1 MAINSPTPLPA
12 TGSPHLHWVDW
23 LKVLAVAGV
32 FYYHSAMIFAM
43 APWMIANRD
52 RSIILTGIAGL
63 GFLFGM
69 PLLFLLSGAASVFA
83 LRSRSITAFVRLRFV
98 RLMIPLLVG
107 LALLSPLQAY
117 FVEASKGYGEPI
129 WQYYP
134 QFFATMT
141 VFWDPRWFGVYGYHL
156 WFLGFLFLYSVLAL
170 PIFIGLRRATGRR
183 VLGKLA
189 GFCDRPGGLF
199 VFIVPLVLVQ
209 VSLRA
214 KFPWYQ
220 DWTDFVYLLVFFICG
235 YLILAEPRF
244 QAILLR
250 YGPSTLGVALAVGAL
265 FLVLM
270 TPGWFIHWESYPGY
284 APGYIAYQ
292 FIRTTLVWAI
302 LVFLLFVGIR
312 FLNFRNRFLDYASE
326 AVMPFYVLHH
336 PVIVIIG
343 FYVIQWSANLWIK
356 HAVITLTALAATVA
370 LYEVGVRRFAAM
382 RWLFGMR
389 PLATPRRLHPSD
401 AGPRRLV
408 LLPPHEVHPSMS

>member
-1 MAINSPTPLPA
+1 MAMNSSTGLPA
-12 TGSPHLHWVDW
+12 TGRTHLHWVDW

-32 FYYHSAMIFAM
+32 FYYHSAMIFVL

-52 RSIILTGIAGL
+52 RSIVLTGIAGF

-69 PLLFLLSGAASVFA
+69 PLLFLLSGAAGVFA
-83 LRSRSITAFVRLRFV
+83 LRSRSIREFVRLRFV
-98 RLMIPLLVG
+98 RLVIPLLVG

-117 FVEASKGYGEPI
+117 FVQASKGYGEPI

-134 QFFATMT
+134 QFFATIKI
-141 VFWDPRWFGVYGYHL
+141 FWDPRWFGVYGYHL
-156 WFLGFLFLYSVLAL
+156 WFLAFLFLYSVLAL
-170 PIFIGLRRATGRR
+170 PIFIGLRSSAGRG
-183 VLGKLA
+183 VLGRLA
-189 GFCDRPGGLF
+189 CFCDRPGGLF

-235 YLILAEPRF
+235 YLILAEPHF
-244 QAILLR
+244 QTIVLR
-250 YGPSTLGVALAVGAL
+250 YGPSTLGVALALGAL
-265 FLVLM
+265 FVALL
-270 TPGWFIHWESYPGY
+270 TPGWFIHWENYPGY
-284 APGYIAYQ
+284 APGYIAYEL
-292 FIRTTLVWAI
+292 IRTTLVWAI

-343 FYVIQWSANLWIK
+343 FYVIQWSTNLWIK
-356 HAVITLTALAATVA
+356 HAVITLTALVVTVA
-370 LYEVGVRRFAAM
+370 LYEVGVRHFPAT

-389 PLATPRRLHPSD
+389 PLAKSGLPHPPVAEPRPLVR
-401 AGPRRLV
+401 PR
-408 LLPPHEVHPSMS
+408 HEVHA

>member
-1 MAINSPTPLPA
+1 MNSPTSLPA
-12 TGSPHLHWVDW
+12 TGRAHLYWVDW

-32 FYYHSAMIFAM
+32 FYYHSAMIFVL

-52 RSIILTGIAGL
+52 RSIVLTGIAGF
-63 GFLFGM
+63 GFFFGM

-83 LRSRSITAFVRLRFV
+83 LRSRSITEFVRLRFV
-98 RLMIPLLVG
+98 RLVIPLLVG

-134 QFFATMT
+134 QFFATVT
-141 VFWDPRWFGVYGYHL
+141 VFWDPRWFGAYGYHL
-156 WFLGFLFLYSVLAL
+156 WFLAFLFLYSVLAL
-170 PIFIGLRRATGRR
+170 PIFIGLRRDTGRR

-189 GFCDRPGGLF
+189 DFCEHPGGLF
-199 VFIVPLVLVQ
+199 VFIVPLVLAQ

-244 QAILLR
+244 QTILRR
-250 YGPSTLGVALAVGAL
+250 YGPSTLRVALALGAV

-270 TPGWFIHWESYPGY
+270 KPGWFIRWERYPGY

-292 FIRTTLVWAI
+292 FIRTTLVWAL
-302 LVFLLFVGIR
+302 LVYLLFVGIR

-336 PVIVIIG
+336 PVLVAIG
-343 FYVIQWSANLWIK
+343 FYVIQWSTSLWVK
-356 HAVITLTALAATVA
+356 HAVITLTALVATVA
-370 LYEVGVRRFAAM
+370 LYEVGVRRFAAT

-389 PLATPRRLHPSD
+389 QLPKPPRIDPGVAR
-401 AGPRRLV
+401 PRPPV
-408 LLPPHEVHPSMS
+408 LLRPDGVHA

>member
-1 MAINSPTPLPA
+1 MKSPTGLPTIGGA
-12 TGSPHLHWVDW
+12 HLHWVDW

-32 FYYHSAMIFAM
+32 FYYHSAMIFVL

-52 RSIILTGIAGL
+52 RSIVLTVIAGF
-63 GFLFGM
+63 GFFFGM

-83 LRSRSITAFVRLRFV
+83 LRSRSITGFVRLRFV
-98 RLMIPLLVG
+98 RLVIPLLAG

-141 VFWDPRWFGVYGYHL
+141 IFWDPRWFGTYGYHL
-156 WFLGFLFLYSVLAL
+156 WFLAFLFLYSILAL
-170 PIFIGLRRATGRR
+170 PVFIAVRRPAGRR

-189 GFCDRPGGLF
+189 DLCEHPGGLF
-199 VFIVPLVLVQ
+199 VFLVPLVLAQ

-244 QAILLR
+244 ETILRR
-250 YGPSTLGVALAVGAL
+250 YGPSTLRVALTLGVV

-270 TPGWFIHWESYPGY
+270 MPGWFIRWERYPGY

-292 FIRTTLVWAI
+292 FIRTTLVWAL
-302 LVFLLFVGIR
+302 LVYLLFVGIR

-336 PVIVIIG
+336 PVLVVIG
-343 FYVIQWSANLWIK
+343 FYVIQWSTSLWVK
-356 HAVITLTALAATVA
+356 HTVITLAALVATVA
-370 LYEVGVRRFAAM
+370 LYEVCIRRFAAT

-389 PLATPRRLHPSD
+389 PMPKTGHCHPPSARPRLR
-401 AGPRRLV
+401 V
-408 LLPPHEVHPSMS
+408 LEQRHEVPL